1 MIVIYNHIH
10 NVFIYNLNIFLCFLA
25 FVMIEGSQ
33 AIIQK
38 FIYIFGNFV
47 CLMLAM
53 YKCQTMGLLPT
64 HASDWLAFMDPQ
76 KVSLSHD

>member
-1 MIVIYNHIH
+1 MYKLKNH
-10 NVFIYNLNIFLCFLA
+10 FYFFFFFLA

-76 KVSLSHD
+76 KVCLSHD

>member
-1 MIVIYNHIH
+1 
-10 NVFIYNLNIFLCFLA
+10 
-25 FVMIEGSQ
+25 MIEGSQ

-76 KVSLSHD
+76 KVCWSHDKLTLNIFYISFMLCHVYYGLVM